1 MKLPKFLFMLIAI
14 LFCISTSIRAATN
27 SKKSSKVEKVFV
39 IIEKYDSVN
48 AVKFEAKEKILFINV
63 WDPVIFVQQKKEYYN
78 KILRNIFISV
88 GTTLIVTAIFFA
100 YTKTSMLGFLF
111 GSVLFIYL
119 VRKIKY

>member
-78 KILRNIFISV
+78 NIKNLPVKPFRN
-88 GTTLIVTAIFFA
+88 LA
-100 YTKTSMLGFLF
+100 YRNPRDSL
-111 GSVLFIYL
+111 
-119 VRKIKY
+119 

>member
-14 LFCISTSIRAATN
+14 LFCVSTSIRAATN

-78 KILRNIFISV
+78 KIKNLPVKPFRN
-88 GTTLIVTAIFFA
+88 LA
-100 YTKTSMLGFLF
+100 YRNPRDSL
-111 GSVLFIYL
+111 
-119 VRKIKY
+119 

>member
-14 LFCISTSIRAATN
+14 LFCVSTSIRAATN

-78 KILRNIFISV
+78 KIKNFPVKPFRN
-88 GTTLIVTAIFFA
+88 LA
-100 YTKTSMLGFLF
+100 YRNPRDSL
-111 GSVLFIYL
+111 
-119 VRKIKY
+119 